1 MKYIKTYEE
10 LKEPEIGD
18 YVYCEC
24 DEDVPSKYIGL
35 LTDISTG
42 EFPGRYPYRV
52 EYPLDNPDDLDHHL
66 SRKNIISWAKTPEE
80 LEHYMKANKFNI

>member
-24 DEDVPSKYIGL
+24 DEDVP
-35 LTDISTG
+35 
-42 EFPGRYPYRV
+42 
-52 EYPLDNPDDLDHHL
+52 
-66 SRKNIISWAKTPEE
+66 
-80 LEHYMKANKFNI
+80 